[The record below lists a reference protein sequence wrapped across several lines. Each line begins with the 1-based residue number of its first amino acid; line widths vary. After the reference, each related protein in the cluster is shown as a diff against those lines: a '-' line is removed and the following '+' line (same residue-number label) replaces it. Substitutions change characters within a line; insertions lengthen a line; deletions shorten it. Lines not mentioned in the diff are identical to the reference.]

1 MRWLRKSL
9 ALALIGLLLSG
20 SPAYATIAF
29 FGVASVPADNGTNTA
44 DPEIAPPASM
54 TLHDL
59 VVVNCG
65 AANNAVT
72 VDISAT
78 DGGQSWTDLGGDTT
92 NLSSHVLWT
101 SFDGTWDNNPIF
113 DFSATPGNA
122 SCVMLVFRPT
132 TTACTW
138 AVDNTLAFVNVSSG
152 STTHT
157 ITGVT
162 RAGAS
167 AVAVGGWFVEGAPP
181 ATWSNFA
188 WTGGSQTG
196 LGAQYRNTA
205 GVDNSF
211 AYAYHIGTGATGN
224 AALDQSATY
233 NGKTLIVSFAETCPA
248 GGGPARGLLLGVAD
262 DD

>member
-1 MRWLRKSL
+1 MRWLRKIL
-9 ALALIGLLLSG
+9 ALAPIGLLLSV
-20 SPAYATIAF
+20 SPAEATITF

-44 DPEIAPPASM
+44 DPQITPPASM
-54 TLHDL
+54 TLNML

-78 DGGQSWTDLGGDTT
+78 NGGQSWTDLGGDTT
-92 NLSSHVLWT
+92 TNSSHVLWT

-122 SCVMLVFRPT
+122 SCIMLVFAPT
-132 TTACTW
+132 STACTW
-138 AVDNTLAFVNVSSG
+138 AVDNALAFAAPGAVS
-152 STTHT
+152 TYT

-167 AVAVGGWFVEGAPP
+167 SVATGMFMSEATTASTWGTLSGAGW
-181 ATWSNFA
+181 
-188 WTGGSQTG
+188 SQTG

-205 GVDNSF
+205 GDDLSF
-211 AYAYHIGTGATGN
+211 AYAYNIGTGATN
-224 AALDQSATY
+224 DVSLTQNQAVV
-233 NGKTLIVSFAETCPA
+233 GKTAIVSFAETCPA
-248 GGGPARGLLLGVAD
+248 GGGPAPGPLL
-262 DD
+262 